1 MARTRIYSNRL
12 YIPHGSDESNI
23 LKMITERDPILYIP
37 HGSDESKS
45 HLNSFLQF
53 LRLYIPH
60 GSDESIVGSGD
71 EKHLQALY
79 PTWFR

>member
-1 MARTRIYSNRL
+1 
-12 YIPHGSDESNI
+12 
-23 LKMITERDPILYIP
+23 MITERDPILYIP

-60 GSDESIVGSGD
+60 GSDESNTFNVTINLFKSLYIPHGSD
-71 EKHLQALY
+71 ERDFMIL
-79 PTWFR
+79 